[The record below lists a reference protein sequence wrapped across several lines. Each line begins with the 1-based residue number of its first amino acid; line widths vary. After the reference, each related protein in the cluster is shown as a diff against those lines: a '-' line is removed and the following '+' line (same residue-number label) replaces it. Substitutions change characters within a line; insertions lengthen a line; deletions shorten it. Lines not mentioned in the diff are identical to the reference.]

1 MNPVILIAHGS
12 PSDPEPQEEA
22 LRALAGA
29 VGALLPGREVRGA
42 TLAMP
47 GSLETALE
55 GLEAPWIYPFFMA
68 EGWFTR
74 TELPRR
80 LAALGVEARQLAPF
94 GVDPALPDLITRV
107 LEAAARETGKPL
119 TDSPLILVAHGSK
132 IARKSR
138 NSVYEMAETLGRNP
152 GMSPIHVA
160 LIEEPPFLKDVA
172 ETVSDGLCLPFFALR
187 AGHVMGDIPEAL
199 QEAGYHGRLL
209 PEIGAHR
216 EVPALIAQAISRG

>member
-1 MNPVILIAHGS
+1 M
-12 PSDPEPQEEA
+12 
-22 LRALAGA
+22 RALAEA
-29 VGALLPGREVRGA
+29 VGALLPDREVRGA

-47 GSLETALE
+47 GSLEAALD
-55 GLEAPWIYPFFMA
+55 GLDAPWIYPFFMA

-94 GVDPALPDLITRV
+94 GVDPALPALITRV
-107 LEAAARETGKPL
+107 LEAAARETGNRL
-119 TDSPLILVAHGSK
+119 SDSPLILVAHGSK

-138 NSVYEMAETLGRNP
+138 NSVYDMAETLRQNP
-152 GMSPIHVA
+152 DMPAVHVA

-172 ETVSDGLCLPFFALR
+172 EKVPDGLCLPFFALR

-199 QEAGYHGRLL
+199 QEAGYRGQLL
-209 PEIGAHR
+209 AEIGAHR
-216 EVPALIAQAISRG
+216 EVPTLIAQAISRG